1 MYLLISFLFI
11 SFLFINFLF
20 FFNNWYRLFSFYFF
34 FVNLLSIIFIF
45 VVFDKAVFWFQ
56 LICEFY
62 RFQNLNI
69 TYILGVDFL
78 SLILILLSSFLLLCC
93 FLINWNLKYLQRY
106 YIFLLLFTL
115 LLFIN
120 VFLSLDFFY
129 FFIFFE
135 AIVIPMFLFVEFEVV
150 ECVKFMLLIN
160 YLFILFWV
168 LCLF

>member
-93 FLINWNLKYLQRY
+93 FLIN
-106 YIFLLLFTL
+106 
-115 LLFIN
+115 
-120 VFLSLDFFY
+120 
-129 FFIFFE
+129 
-135 AIVIPMFLFVEFEVV
+135 
-150 ECVKFMLLIN
+150 
-160 YLFILFWV
+160 
-168 LCLF
+168 